1 MMKAILKIALA
12 LSVLSGSVPAQAQ
25 ISNAATA
32 SGAPKVGAKVTRKSQ
47 LHDGCHSRH
56 AQMIG
61 KPCR

>member
-1 MMKAILKIALA
+1 MKSILKIALA
-12 LSVLSGSVPAQAQ
+12 LSVLAGSVSAQAQ

-32 SGAPKVGAKVTRKSQ
+32 SGAPKVGAKVTKKSQ
-47 LHDGCHSRH
+47 LHDGCLSRY